1 MCGQCLK
8 MLIKGDMVRSGSFTI
23 THSSLFHG
31 QGLIFPSLCSLLPIL
46 AVGLVPYTATAYN
59 ASGLSYDFYEK
70 SCPNVERIIHNVVS
84 QKLTEAFSTAGGA
97 LRIFFHDC
105 FVEVGSVPPTLLSQ
119 EALELQCPGIV
130 SCTDVMAI
138 ATRDLLNLVGA
149 PRWEV
154 LKGRKDG
161 LVSKASRVTG
171 NIPEPTQTVSEL
183 ISLFKSKGLSVLDMV
198 ALSGGHTI
206 GFSHCDQFMSRIYSF
221 NETFDIDP
229 TMDKDYA
236 QMLQESCPEKTFDR
250 NIVLPNDVSTPQAFD
265 NAYYTNLQKGLGLLS
280 SDQILALDPT
290 TQGYVNSMAEN
301 QQVFFRHFVRAMIKL
316 GEIGVKTGS
325 NGEIRQDCGVFNS

>member
-1 MCGQCLK
+1 M
-8 MLIKGDMVRSGSFTI
+8 
-23 THSSLFHG
+23 
-31 QGLIFPSLCSLLPIL
+31 
-46 AVGLVPYTATAYN
+46 
-59 ASGLSYDFYEK
+59 
-70 SCPNVERIIHNVVS
+70 
-84 QKLTEAFSTAGGA
+84 
-97 LRIFFHDC
+97 
-105 FVEVGSVPPTLLSQ
+105 
-119 EALELQCPGIV
+119 
-130 SCTDVMAI
+130 
-138 ATRDLLNLVGA
+138 
-149 PRWEV
+149 
-154 LKGRKDG
+154 LKGRRDG
-161 LVSKASRVTG
+161 LVSKASRVAG

-221 NETFDIDP
+221 NKTFDIDP

-301 QQVFFRHFVRAMIKL
+301 QKVFFRHFVRAMIKL

-325 NGEIRQDCGVFNS
+325 NGEIRRDCGVFNS

>member
-1 MCGQCLK
+1 MAK
-8 MLIKGDMVRSGSFTI
+8 VSF
-23 THSSLFHG
+23 
-31 QGLIFPSLCSLLPIL
+31 SLLFAL
-46 AVGLVPYTATAYN
+46 YFLFLQWGLVPYTATAYN

-105 FVEVGSVPPTLLSQ
+105 FVEQDKQGREDAEINLSLPGDGY
-119 EALELQCPGIV
+119 EVFFRAKRALELQCPGIV

-154 LKGRKDG
+154 LKGRRDG
-161 LVSKASRVTG
+161 LVSKASRVAG

-221 NETFDIDP
+221 NKTFDIDP

-325 NGEIRQDCGVFNS
+325 NGEIRRDCGVFNS